1 MFLTLTESLL
11 SYERKYLVQAGW
23 PCTLYKAS
31 KDQTSVNVLKTFSFT
46 ELTKG
51 HLNQFTVTLSR
62 CHNKFLHRYLPVVTR

>member
-31 KDQTSVNVLKTFSFT
+31 KDQTSVNVLKTFS
-46 ELTKG
+46 
-51 HLNQFTVTLSR
+51 LNR
-62 CHNKFLHRYLPVVTR
+62 ANKRPFKSIYSYIEPMS